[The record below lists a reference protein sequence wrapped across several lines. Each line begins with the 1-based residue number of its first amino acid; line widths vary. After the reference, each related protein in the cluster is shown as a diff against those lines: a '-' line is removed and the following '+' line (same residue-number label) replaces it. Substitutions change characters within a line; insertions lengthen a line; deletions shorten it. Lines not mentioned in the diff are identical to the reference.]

1 MTREELIE
9 EGKKIK
15 KGTGGRT
22 SDSYRIRVSTWETQC
37 TFLLDYVKASR
48 EVRNRL
54 IIAFANFKT
63 RYSDGARIDEI
74 IGILQGLPIEEIPL
88 AKVKKEKEKKF
99 SDKVFIVHGHNRQ
112 LRTEVKNVLLELGL
126 KPVVLSEQANGG
138 KTIIEKFEEKSACVN
153 YAIILMTADD
163 EGKAKKDHDYKPRS
177 RQNVILEMG
186 YFMACLKRS
195 NVFLLLEDDV
205 EMPSDIN
212 GIVYASIHDNWK
224 QKLVQEL
231 RNCGYKVSADD
242 LSVE

>member
-37 TFLLDYVKASR
+37 TFLLDYAKASR
-48 EVRNRL
+48 EVRNRMML
-54 IIAFANFKT
+54 AFANFKT
-63 RYSDGARIDEI
+63 RYSDFYRIDEI
-74 IGILQGLPIEEIPL
+74 IGILQGLPLEDLPQT
-88 AKVKKEKEKKF
+88 KFKKGKEKNN

-126 KPVVLSEQANGG
+126 NPIVLSEQVNGG
-138 KTIIEKFEEKSACVN
+138 KTIIEKFEEKSASVN

-163 EGKAKKDHDYKPRS
+163 EGRAKKDKYYKPRS

-186 YFMACLKRS
+186 YFMASLKRS

-212 GIVYASIHDNWK
+212 GIVYASVHDNWQ

-242 LSVE
+242 LPVE